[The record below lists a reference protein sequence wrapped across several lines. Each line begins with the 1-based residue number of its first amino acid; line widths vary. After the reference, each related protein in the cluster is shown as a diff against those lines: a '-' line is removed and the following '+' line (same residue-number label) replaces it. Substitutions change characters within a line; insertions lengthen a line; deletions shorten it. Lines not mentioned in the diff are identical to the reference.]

1 MIEDYKVILT
11 IKLWICRNNLRQ
23 YRAWINY
30 CSELISYG
38 KLNESSKAMVE
49 NQLEKFN
56 KVKVKCAE
64 KKNIIYESIVALSVA
79 YIEIDAILEDELKV
93 GEIKK
98 TFGYFYHFCPC
109 FIKLL
114 HDSSWV
120 ENSFINHIYESAG
133 KNVKKLRR
141 SL

>member
-1 MIEDYKVILT
+1 MYLQSRRDK
-11 IKLWICRNNLRQ
+11 
-23 YRAWINY
+23 
-30 CSELISYG
+30 
-38 KLNESSKAMVE
+38 
-49 NQLEKFN
+49 
-56 KVKVKCAE
+56 

-98 TFGYFYHFCPC
+98 TCGYFYHLCPC

-133 KNVKKLRR
+133 KNVKKLQAIDKTSKNRNWIGNN
-141 SL
+141 LDEEDIIGDLMV

>member
-1 MIEDYKVILT
+1 MIEDYKIILT

-30 CSELISYG
+30 CSELISIG
-38 KLNESSKAMVE
+38 TLSENSREMVE
-49 NQLEKFN
+49 NQIEKFN

-98 TFGYFYHFCPC
+98 TFGYC
-109 FIKLL
+109 FL
-114 HDSSWV
+114 
-120 ENSFINHIYESAG
+120 Y
-133 KNVKKLRR
+133 
-141 SL
+141 